1 MADNSSVEST
11 IEWLQSGEGNSRIV
25 HHEHVR
31 GQPSETVDI
40 SLSSPVERALSE
52 QGIESLYLH
61 QAEAIEAVMSGSNT
75 VIATPTASGKSLAY
89 TIPALERAV
98 QTQGKTLYIA
108 PYRALIAD
116 QADTIGA
123 FADSLGAGGD
133 ATVGVQTGE
142 TGQSARKTLKQ
153 SQPDI
158 VLTTIDQLHL
168 SFLPYAHS
176 RRNWRWL
183 FERLETIVLDE
194 VHTYR
199 GHFGSHSAL
208 VFRRLNRLVEHYNT
222 DPEYICCSATIGNP
236 VEHASAVLGR
246 PEKSFSLID
255 DDASASGDRH
265 WLFWNPPLETTSD
278 DEDDQQGD
286 PQPPGEAES
295 DTTASSPRAA
305 VQELLAGESGAQPPQ
320 QTDVNNTVQTTETEQ
335 EDAGRRSHHA
345 ESVQLFC
352 DLLSR
357 GFQTLVFTQARQ
369 GAEQYSTWADSE
381 LRQRGEQELATSVYA
396 YHAALSGS
404 RRRDI
409 EAALRHGDAAGVW
422 TTEAL
427 ELGIDVGT
435 LDAVILD
442 GHPGTQMSM
451 FQQAGRAGRGTDD
464 CLIIVVGADNPLDQ
478 YLLQDPA
485 QLFDDSIESATVN
498 PSNDRIV
505 PDHLVCAAGDSYLS
519 PEDDQQFEVDLPG
532 YVRKLEDAG
541 RLQRANTNSIHW
553 EPVNEDAHWET
564 DIRDIGTRDI
574 QLIDHLRD
582 EKLGTLEYRSAI
594 RDVHPGAIYVHQ
606 KQSYRVTALDLQD
619 DTAWLESLDTSK
631 YTRALREK
639 AVDLLDVQA
648 REEATLG
655 GTAVPKSIGTV
666 QVSDRVEKYLQY
678 SHPSDDSPT
687 ECDINKELPPAEIK
701 TTGFVLQIPH
711 GIESSLR
718 SAVPVETY
726 LSGLHAIEHAFIS
739 LLPTA
744 VLCDRRDIGGLST
757 VTHPQTSTG
766 SIFIHDGYSGG
777 AGYAAQAYQQAGELL
792 ERTYNLLKSCS
803 CQMGCPSCVHS
814 PHCGSANRDLDK
826 EMALAILEAIY
837 SN

>member
-25 HHEHVR
+25 HHEHIG
-31 GQPSETVDI
+31 GQPSKTVDI
-40 SLSSPVERALSE
+40 PLSSPVERALSE
-52 QGIESLYLH
+52 QGIESLYQH
-61 QAEAIEAVMSGSNT
+61 QADAIEAIMSGSNA

-108 PYRALIAD
+108 PYRAIIAD
-116 QADTIGA
+116 QADSIGA
-123 FADSLGAGGD
+123 FADSLGVGGN

-142 TGQSARKTLKQ
+142 TEQSARETLKQ

-183 FERLETIVLDE
+183 FEQLETIVLDE

-236 VEHASAVLGR
+236 VEHASAVIGR
-246 PEKSFSLID
+246 PETSFNLID

-278 DEDDQQGD
+278 DEGDQQGD
-286 PQPPGEAES
+286 PQPAKQVGGS
-295 DTTASSPRAA
+295 TTASSTRAA
-305 VQELLAGESGAQPPQ
+305 VKELLTGESEAQPTQ
-320 QTDVNNTVQTTETEQ
+320 QTDVNSTVQTTETEQ
-335 EDAGRRSHHA
+335 EEATCRSHHA

-352 DLLSR
+352 DLVSR

-381 LRQRGEQELATSVYA
+381 LQQRGEQELATSVYA

-409 EAALRHGDAAGVW
+409 EAALRRGDAAGVW

-427 ELGIDVGT
+427 ELGIDIGT

-498 PSNDRIV
+498 PSNDQIV

-519 PEDDQQFEVDLPG
+519 PEDDQQFEVDLPE

-553 EPVNEDAHWET
+553 EPVDEDAHWET

-582 EKLGTLEYRSAI
+582 ETLGTLEYQSAI

-606 KQSYRVTALDLQD
+606 KQSYRVAALDLQD
-619 DTAWLESLDTSK
+619 DTASLESLDTSK
-631 YTRALREK
+631 YTQALREK

-655 GTAVPKSIGTV
+655 GTAVAKSIGTV
-666 QVSDRVEKYLQY
+666 RVSDRVEKYLEY

-687 ECDINKELPPAEIK
+687 ECDINKQLPPAEIK

-711 GIESSLR
+711 AIELSLR

-792 ERTYNLLKSCS
+792 ERTYDLLESCS
-803 CQMGCPSCVHS
+803 CQTGCPSCVHS

-826 EMALAILEAIY
+826 EMALATLKAIY
-837 SN
+837 SE

>member
-25 HHEHVR
+25 HREHIG
-31 GQPSETVDI
+31 GQPSKTVDI
-40 SLSSPVERALSE
+40 PLSSPVERALSE
-52 QGIESLYLH
+52 QGIESLYQH
-61 QAEAIEAVMSGSNT
+61 QADAIEAIMSGSNA

-116 QADTIGA
+116 QADSIGA
-123 FADSLGAGGD
+123 FADSLGVGGN

-142 TGQSARKTLKQ
+142 TEQSARETLKQ

-158 VLTTIDQLHL
+158 VLMTIDQLHL

-183 FERLETIVLDE
+183 FEQLETIVLDE

-236 VEHASAVLGR
+236 VEHASAVIGR
-246 PEKSFSLID
+246 PETSFNLID

-278 DEDDQQGD
+278 DEGDQQGN
-286 PQPPGEAES
+286 PQPAKQVGGS
-295 DTTASSPRAA
+295 TTASSTRAA
-305 VQELLAGESGAQPPQ
+305 VKELLTGESEAQPPQ
-320 QTDVNNTVQTTETEQ
+320 KTDVNSTVQITETEQ
-335 EDAGRRSHHA
+335 EEATCRSHHA

-352 DLLSR
+352 DLVSR

-381 LRQRGEQELATSVYA
+381 LQQRGEQELATSVYA

-409 EAALRHGDAAGVW
+409 EAALRRGDAAGVW

-427 ELGIDVGT
+427 ELGIDIGT

-498 PSNDRIV
+498 PSNDQIV

-519 PEDDQQFEVDLPG
+519 PEDDQQFEVDLPE

-582 EKLGTLEYRSAI
+582 ETLGTLEYQSAI

-606 KQSYRVTALDLQD
+606 KQSYRVAALDLQD
-619 DTAWLESLDTSK
+619 DTASLESLDTSK
-631 YTRALREK
+631 YTQALREK

-655 GTAVPKSIGTV
+655 GTAVAKSIGTV
-666 QVSDRVEKYLQY
+666 RVSDRVEKYLEY

-687 ECDINKELPPAEIK
+687 ECDINKQLPPAEIK

-711 GIESSLR
+711 AIELSLR

-792 ERTYNLLKSCS
+792 ERTYDLLESCS
-803 CQMGCPSCVHS
+803 CQTGCPSCVHS

-826 EMALAILEAIY
+826 EMALATLKAIY
-837 SN
+837 SE